1 MANIQPR
8 DHRGLDR
15 PIGTWRDRR
24 ETAELRR
31 EARFAELNEMLEA
44 QRLATR
50 ITCGAR
56 LARDAAAELMFNHAE
71 FAQMAGNSTAV
82 ALDLAD
88 LHKVLALGCNRILH
102 GYLNGGR

>member
-1 MANIQPR
+1 MTQLTPR
-8 DHRGLDR
+8 DRRRVEVTSD
-15 PIGTWRDRR
+15 TWRDRR

-31 EARFAELNEMLEA
+31 EARFAELNEVLEA

-56 LARDAAAELMFNHAE
+56 LAREAAAELMFTHAE
-71 FAQMAGNSTAV
+71 FAQMAGSSTSV
-82 ALDLAD
+82 ALDLDD

-102 GYLNGGR
+102 GYLNGRW